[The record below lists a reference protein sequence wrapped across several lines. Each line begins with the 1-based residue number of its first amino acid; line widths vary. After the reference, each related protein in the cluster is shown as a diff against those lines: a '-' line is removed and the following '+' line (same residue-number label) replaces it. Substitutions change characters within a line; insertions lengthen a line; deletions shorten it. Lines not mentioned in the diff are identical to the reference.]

1 MLKQLLPFIAPLIFF
16 AIVALRMSRARK
28 GRPVK
33 PNRLWIRPAIIAA
46 FVAFSLAMTPKPDL
60 LGLGIYALAAVLGA
74 GLGYLLSRHQELTLD
89 PQNGAITSKMSV
101 FGMILFFCVF
111 AGRYAFR
118 TFVNGGQAPDKLAV
132 HSAQITLYSD
142 AALLFLLAM
151 FSAQA
156 WEIWRRTRP
165 LLAEHA
171 TRTAKS
177 AAGQVEKV

>member
-1 MLKQLLPFIAPLIFF
+1 MLKQLLPYLAPLIFVV
-16 AIVALRMSRARK
+16 ILGLRMSRARN

-33 PNRLWIRPAIIAA
+33 PERLWIRPAIIAILMA
-46 FVAFSLAMTPKPDL
+46 YMLVTSPRPDL
-60 LGLGIYALAAVLGA
+60 FGLGLYALAAVLGVGA
-74 GLGYLLSRHQELTLD
+74 GYLLSRHQELTLD
-89 PQNGAITSKMSV
+89 PQTGAISSKMSV
-101 FGMILFFCVF
+101 FGMILFFCMF

-118 TFVNGGQAPDKLAV
+118 TFVNGGQAV

-171 TRTAKS
+171 ARTAKP
-177 AAGQVEKV
+177 AADQT

>member
-1 MLKQLLPFIAPLIFF
+1 MLKQFLPYLAPLIFVVVL
-16 AIVALRMSRARK
+16 AMRMSRSMK

-46 FVAFSLAMTPKPDL
+46 FVALALVASPKPDI
-60 LGLGIYALAAVLGA
+60 LGLGVYALAVVLGA

-101 FGMILFFCVF
+101 FGMILFFFVF

-118 TFVNGGQAPDKLAV
+118 TFVNGGQAPDKLTA

-142 AALLFLLAM
+142 AALLFLLGM
-151 FSAQA
+151 LCVQA

-165 LLAEHA
+165 MLAEHA
-171 TRTAKS
+171 ARTAKP
-177 AAGQVEKV
+177 AGE

>member
-46 FVAFSLAMTPKPDL
+46 LVAISLATTPKPDL
-60 LGLGIYALAAVLGA
+60 LGLGIYALAVMLGA
-74 GLGYLLSRHQELTLD
+74 GLGYVLSRHQELTLD
-89 PQNGAITSKMSV
+89 PGTGAITSKLSV
-101 FGMILFFCVF
+101 FGMILFVGVF
-111 AGRYAFR
+111 GARYLFR
-118 TFVNGGQAPDKLAV
+118 NFVSGGQASDKLVA

-151 FSAQA
+151 VSAQA

-171 TRTAKS
+171 TRTAKP
-177 AAGQVEKV
+177 AGDNA